1 MSRVT
6 ACIKRHPFGKPVLF
20 TDSYCIGYAMCDDA
34 AVTTS
39 SGDAVH
45 RLHQSVRDAL
55 GRRIVSGQLP
65 AGAVLTLEGIQ
76 ATYDVSRPIAR
87 EAVRVLQSMGL
98 VATRRR
104 VGITVRPRSEW
115 NVFDPLVIRWRLDG
129 AGRRDQLL
137 SLSELRRG
145 FEPIAARLAAERA
158 LPEHHG
164 ERARAVADMVVHAA
178 SGDLEAYLDADT
190 TFHRVLLNAC
200 GNEMLAAFGDLVA
213 ELLAGRTHHH
223 LMPSTPN
230 PTAIELHEKV
240 AISVRSGDADGA
252 ETAMRAV
259 IDEAAEALAA
269 AEDSP

>member
-1 MSRVT
+1 MQDRSR
-6 ACIKRHPFGKPVLF
+6 KK
-20 TDSYCIGYAMCDDA
+20 DSDCGDRGIWDDA

-39 SGDAVH
+39 SGGAVR

-55 GRRIVSGQLP
+55 GRDIVSGELP
-65 AGAVLTLEGIQ
+65 TGAVLTLEGIQ

-87 EAVRVLQSMGL
+87 EAVRVLQAMGM
-98 VATRRR
+98 VTTRRR
-104 VGITVRPRSEW
+104 VGITVLPRQEW
-115 NVFDPLVIRWRLDG
+115 NLFDPLVIRWRLDG
-129 AGRRDQLL
+129 EGRREQLL

-158 LPEHHG
+158 EPEHHG
-164 ERARAVADMVVHAA
+164 ALAQAVVDMVVHASA
-178 SGDLEAYLDADT
+178 GDLEAYLDADT

-223 LMPSTPN
+223 LMPDTPN

-240 AISVRSGDADGA
+240 ALSIRNGDPAGA
-252 ETAMRAV
+252 EEAMRAI
-259 IDEAAEALAA
+259 IDEAAEALASA
-269 AEDSP
+269 DDPP